1 MSYDKWKTSNPQDD
15 GWTADEVVAC
25 CGMDAF
31 DAVESRLI
39 DDEIIEV
46 CIHCGEAWPNNI
58 DRWEY
63 EEIQRDNAQ
72 EYNRDE
78 D

>member
-15 GWTADEVVAC
+15 GWTSDEVVTC

-46 CIHCGEAWPNNI
+46 CRHCGEAWPNII

>member
-72 EYNRDE
+72 EYNKDE
-78 D
+78 

>member
-78 D
+78 

>member
-31 DAVESRLI
+31 DAVKSRLI
-39 DDEIIEV
+39 NDEIIEV
-46 CIHCGEAWPNNI
+46 CIHCGEAWPDNI

-63 EEIQRDNAQ
+63 EERQRDNAQ

-78 D
+78 